1 MELKRPHTIR
11 ATGKTVAR
19 AAGSTRGRCT
29 LAVSPEQGAHLP
41 STTLGSKR
49 VRTTPCHARHGQPRQ
64 PLRCPHAEPLKWPTD
79 KALSVPVPPASRE
92 AWEAREGQG
101 GGEGGR
107 RADGVAVPTRGSG
120 SGSGSGSSGSAPAGN
135 ARPAHATSPRDQPT
149 RPAHATSP
157 GDQLTRPAHAT
168 SPRVKT
174 TWPARATSPRDQPAR
189 PARVASSR
197 DELGRGELAE
207 CLHPPFARE

>member
-49 VRTTPCHARHGQPRQ
+49 GRTTPCHARHGQPRQ

-135 ARPAHATSPRDQPT
+135 ARPAHATSPRDQP
-149 RPAHATSP
+149 R
-157 GDQLTRPAHAT
+157 RPAHAT
-168 SPRVKT
+168 SPRDQ
-174 TWPARATSPRDQPAR
+174 PACQDHVASPRDQPAR
-189 PARVASSR
+189 PGRATSPRGQLMRRARSR
-197 DELGRGELAE
+197 R
-207 CLHPPFARE
+207 AR

>member
-41 STTLGSKR
+41 SATLGSKR

-135 ARPAHATSPRDQPT
+135 ARPAHATSPREGPT

-157 GDQLTRPAHAT
+157 RDQPACQDHVA
-168 SPRVKT
+168 
-174 TWPARATSPRDQPAR
+174 SPRDQPAR
-189 PARVASSR
+189 PARATSPRGQLTRRARSR
-197 DELGRGELAE
+197 R
-207 CLHPPFARE
+207 AR